1 MKSLSG
7 LVLPDSLQWIDRLDW
22 TPVAQE
28 TGRTLSGA
36 LVVWSQQLTSGQ
48 PITLEAEDRIT
59 WLTTQQVQT
68 LNTLAAQTGAT
79 YTLIWE
85 SETMTVM
92 FRNHEPPTVLF
103 KPLWPNYHLYT
114 GTIKLMKV

>member
-1 MKSLSG
+1 MTG
-7 LVLPDSLQWIDRLDW
+7 Y
-22 TPVAQE
+22 AQ
-28 TGRTLSGA
+28 A
-36 LVVWSQQLTSGQ
+36 
-48 PITLEAEDRIT
+48 
-59 WLTTQQVQT
+59 
-68 LNTLAAQTGAT
+68 GAT